1 MGAHAMLN
9 YVLIGLSLALTGVAA
24 LQMMYMFYLDR
35 IDRERKKR
43 VTELERR
50 CRTLTR
56 RLNDAERRI
65 AEQDEMIAELYE
77 QNGDVW
83 ADVLDDR

>member
-1 MGAHAMLN
+1 MLY

-24 LQMMYMFYLDR
+24 LQMMYLFYVDR
-35 IDRERKKR
+35 IDKERKKR
-43 VTELERR
+43 VKELERR
-50 CRTLTR
+50 CSNLTR

-65 AEQDEMIAELYE
+65 AEQDEVITELYE

>member
-1 MGAHAMLN
+1 MLY
-9 YVLIGLSLALTGVAA
+9 YVLIGLSLALTGVVA
-24 LQMMYMFYLDR
+24 LQLMYMFYFDR

-43 VTELERR
+43 VAELERR

-56 RLNDAERRI
+56 RVTEAESKI
-65 AEQDEMIAELYE
+65 AEQDQLISELYE
-77 QNGDVW
+77 QRDDVW

>member
-1 MGAHAMLN
+1 MLE

-24 LQMMYMFYLDR
+24 LQLMYMFYFDR
-35 IDRERKKR
+35 MDRERKKR

-56 RLNDAERRI
+56 RLEEAERRI
-65 AEQDEMIAELYE
+65 AEQDELIAALYE
-77 QNGDVW
+77 EDDDGPW

>member
-1 MGAHAMLN
+1 MLEF
-9 YVLIGLSLALTGVAA
+9 VLIGLSLALTGVAG
-24 LQMMYMFYLDR
+24 LQLMYMFYLDR
-35 IDRERKKR
+35 IDKERKKR

-50 CRTLTR
+50 CRTLVR

-77 QNGDVW
+77 KNGDVW
-83 ADVLDDR
+83 ADVLDER